1 MASLTRSR
9 SRIEP
14 TMSWHS
20 KPDRLLLK
28 PQRRLSRTR
37 TSARSWKCSA
47 ICRPMKPAP
56 PVIKTRIGEC
66 KAAHQSSDRWI
77 VKQRYRHEDPFSA
90 RPSGCFS
97 GCGAPRRENRFGDKL
112 HPQRCARP
120 AGIVPP
126 KAWPESESLELDL
139 VRRAQKKDRQC
150 MLGDVSQS
158 LARASSTHPTQFG
171 SECRNLGV
179 RRKYSP

>member
-1 MASLTRSR
+1 MSTPFITSLTRSR

-14 TMSWHS
+14 TTSWHS
-20 KPDRLLLK
+20 KPDRLLSK
-28 PQRRLSRTR
+28 PQHRLSRTR
-37 TSARSWKCSA
+37 TSTRSWKCSA
-47 ICRPMKPAP
+47 MCRPMKPAP
-56 PVIKTRIGEC
+56 PVIKTPIPEWCRAGLE
-66 KAAHQSSDRWI
+66 SSDRCV

-90 RPSGCFS
+90 RPSGCLS
-97 GCGAPRRENRFGDKL
+97 GCGAPRRENRFGDKS

-139 VRRAQKKDRQC
+139 VRRTQKKDRQC

-158 LARASSTHPTQFG
+158 LARASSTHPTQ
-171 SECRNLGV
+171 
-179 RRKYSP
+179 